1 MFKLSSLLAAAAAL
15 VCASA
20 QTDCPGV
27 PNTIPIYDG
36 EPVPLANT
44 TNGALY
50 QVGPAQLN
58 PKLNVVHLYGNG
70 YEMGFAYGT
79 VS

>member
-1 MFKLSSLLAAAAAL
+1 MFKLAALLAAAAAL
-15 VCASA
+15 CASA

-36 EPVPLANT
+36 EPVLVANT

-50 QVGPAQLN
+50 KSGPAQLN
-58 PKLNVVHLYGNG
+58 PKLSVLHLYGSG
-70 YEMGFAYGT
+70 YEMGYAYGT